1 MTEYGKIANIKLYK
15 NIWSTIIK
23 YLPETD
29 RYICKRINKSF
40 YQIVKKLCIVGNIK
54 ELAENNL
61 IESIILMGNRCNWND
76 GLEGACRGGHKE
88 IADYMIS
95 KGANDWD
102 WGLEGACLGN
112 RKEMADYMI
121 LKGAN

>member
-1 MTEYGKIANIKLYK
+1 MTDYGVFKNVILYK
-15 NIWSTIIK
+15 NIWLAIIK
-23 YLPETD
+23 HLPETD
-29 RYICKRINKSF
+29 RYICKRLNKSF

-88 IADYMIS
+88 IVNYIFDV
-95 KGANDWD
+95 G
-102 WGLEGACLGN
+102 
-112 RKEMADYMI
+112 R
-121 LKGAN
+121 